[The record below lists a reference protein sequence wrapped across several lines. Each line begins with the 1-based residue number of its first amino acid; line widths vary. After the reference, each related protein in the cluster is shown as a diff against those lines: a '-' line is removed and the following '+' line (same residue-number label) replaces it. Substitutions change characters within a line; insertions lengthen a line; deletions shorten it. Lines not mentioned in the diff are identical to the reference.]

1 MYLTVSSGNA
11 KTFSENLTEDFAC
24 LSRFV
29 LACVVLPDESG
40 DPAASKISFFRPCGL
55 CLIPS
60 AYEPDTSSDD
70 NNI

>member
-29 LACVVLPDESG
+29 LACVVLVVAQSHG
-40 DPAASKISFFRPCGL
+40 ASACCRMNPAIRRPQK
-55 CLIPS
+55 
-60 AYEPDTSSDD
+60 
-70 NNI
+70 